1 MPYSPLFNSSRS
13 LPQRPT
19 HTVQTLECPY
29 LGCSTFPTPRT
40 LCSSYKP
47 HSQMMQFLVTY
58 FLHTRIQQISY
69 AQKSRVTIPI
79 DFQLHFPYQERQRV
93 QAESYL
99 TRNYEHEWN
108 LKILQSFVLL
118 AWYICVSRAK
128 ADLRDRS
135 PFIFAH
141 STWSFTWKH
150 APVNVGGTLVLVF
163 FVGDVS
169 GAQFLCA
176 RCVVY
181 LFLCTKYDRLC
192 VGNMTFLHLLKF
204 YRSYCC

>member
-135 PFIFAH
+135 PFTFAH
-141 STWSFTWKH
+141 STWLFTWKH
-150 APVNVGGTLVLVF
+150 ATVNVGGTPALVCFCRRRVGCSIFVCEVRRLLVF
-163 FVGDVS
+163 
-169 GAQFLCA
+169 
-176 RCVVY
+176 VY
-181 LFLCTKYDRLC
+181 EIWQTMCRKYDIPPSFKVL
-192 VGNMTFLHLLKF
+192 
-204 YRSYCC
+204 